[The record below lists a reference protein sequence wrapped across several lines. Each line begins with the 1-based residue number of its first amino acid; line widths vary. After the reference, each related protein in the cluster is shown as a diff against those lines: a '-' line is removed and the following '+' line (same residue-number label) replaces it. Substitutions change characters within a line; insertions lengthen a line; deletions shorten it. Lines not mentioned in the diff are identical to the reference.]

1 MSWEQNHVVKISR
14 AAEADLSAKQYQ
26 FVTVGAS
33 GGVAAVDA
41 QGEDCLGVLQ
51 NKPTLGKLAVVMIAG
66 VSKLKLGGT
75 VEDGAIITTGST
87 GLGEPA
93 LTGDFVMGKSVQG
106 ASGVTTNIIT
116 ASISC
121 ISNMVLP

>member
-1 MSWEQNHVVKISR
+1 MSWEQNHAIKITR
-14 AAEADLSAKQYQ
+14 TAEASLAAKQYQ

-51 NKPTLGKLAVVMIAG
+51 NKPASGAEAIIVIAG

-75 VEDGAIITTGST
+75 VADGAIITTGST

-93 LTGDFVMGKSVQG
+93 LSADFVLAKSIHG

-116 ASISC
+116 ASVNC
-121 ISNMVLP
+121 ISNMLMP